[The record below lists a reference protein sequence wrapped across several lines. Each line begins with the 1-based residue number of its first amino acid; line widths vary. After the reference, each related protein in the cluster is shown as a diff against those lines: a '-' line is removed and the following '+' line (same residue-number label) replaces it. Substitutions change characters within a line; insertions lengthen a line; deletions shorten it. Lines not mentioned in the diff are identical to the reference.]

1 MKGLIQHPRVRAL
14 LDAPALF
21 TAVRYPLIGRQRR
34 TRELLRRYVS
44 EKTGERVLD
53 ICCGIGEFAGEVSGE
68 YLGID
73 LNPRFVEAAGRRWAG
88 TARKSFRVM
97 DALRMDLP
105 DRQFDQTM
113 WINGLHHFSDDD
125 AVRLLRE
132 IARVTRT
139 RALIIDPDGTPRG
152 LVRRVLLAAD
162 RGDWMRTPEAQR
174 RLIGTVLP
182 IRNVMTYRVG
192 FYSEVL
198 YDCGV
203 GPSS

>member
-1 MKGLIQHPRVRAL
+1 M
-14 LDAPALF
+14 LDAPVLF
-21 TAVRYPLIGRQRR
+21 TVARYPIIGRQRR
-34 TRELLRRYVS
+34 TRELLRRYLAVK
-44 EKTGERVLD
+44 EGERVLD
-53 ICCGIGEFAGEVSGE
+53 ICCGIGEFAGEVAGE

-73 LNPRFVEAAGRRWAG
+73 LNPRFVEAASRRWAG

-97 DALRMDLP
+97 DALRMDLS
-105 DRQFDQTM
+105 DRQFDHTM
-113 WINGLHHFSDDD
+113 WINGLHHFSDGD

-139 RALIIDPDGTPRG
+139 RVLIIDTDGTPRG
-152 LVRRVLLAAD
+152 LVWRALLAAD

-174 RLIGTVLP
+174 RLIGSVLP
-182 IRNVMTYRVG
+182 IRHVVPYRVG
-192 FYSEVL
+192 FYWEVL